1 MVEKVMGKTRALIK
15 YQGVMYKVVVQE
27 ILLYG
32 SEIWVVPDEMVTVLE
47 GFNNRISRR
56 IAVMRAW
63 RTGGGAI

>member
-32 SEIWVVPDEMVTVLE
+32 SEIWVVPDE
-47 GFNNRISRR
+47 ISRDDR
-56 IAVMRAW
+56 RSEERRVVS
-63 RTGGGAI
+63 